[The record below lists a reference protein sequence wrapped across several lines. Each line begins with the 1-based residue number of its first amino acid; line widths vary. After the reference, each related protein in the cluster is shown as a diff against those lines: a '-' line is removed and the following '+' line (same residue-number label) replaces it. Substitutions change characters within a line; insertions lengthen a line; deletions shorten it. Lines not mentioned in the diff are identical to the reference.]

1 VLVLPFWTLITE
13 SKYNP
18 LNIWYLYKE
27 RRHEAID
34 RAKEQAAES
43 MQVDVP
49 VAPATRALKKLV
61 PSPAEKKSFTVC
73 CLFLGAVADGIWLLG
88 HRTTHK
94 QWLALWRTRVV

>member
-1 VLVLPFWTLITE
+1 MLVLPFWTLITE

-61 PSPAEKKSFTVC
+61 PSPAEKNLLRC
-73 CLFLGAVADGIWLLG
+73 VACFSEP
-88 HRTTHK
+88 
-94 QWLALWRTRVV
+94 

>member
-1 VLVLPFWTLITE
+1 VLPFWTVITE

-43 MQVDVP
+43 IQVDVP
-49 VAPATRALKKLV
+49 AAPSTRAFEKLV
-61 PSPAEKKSFTVC
+61 PSPAEKKGLLRC
-73 CLFLGAVADGIWLLG
+73 VACFSEP
-88 HRTTHK
+88 
-94 QWLALWRTRVV
+94 